1 MSRHDRI
8 DAPSSDQAA
17 AEAPAQAQAR
27 APETAAAPVPK
38 KGGRRKRI
46 VGGIAL
52 VALLAGGYE
61 GYHWWTDGRFMVET
75 DDAYVQADLSL
86 VSSKLQGYV
95 AEIPVQ
101 ANQHVTLGEVLVR
114 IEDGDYRIALEH
126 AQAKLPT
133 LDRTLARIDAQITA
147 AEASVTQAEA
157 QLSAA
162 EATLR
167 TAGITQARVKGLAD
181 RKVASQADLDDA
193 NGALETAEANRAAA
207 QAAIKGAQAEI
218 EVLRAERAETESS
231 RRDLELGIAQAQRDL
246 DHTVL
251 RAPFDG
257 TVANIAIEAGEL
269 VNVGARLAAVVP
281 DHGLYVEANF
291 KETQLPGIV
300 AGETARVSID
310 AMEGHEI
317 EGRVVSVA
325 PATGSVFSLLPADNA
340 TGNFTKIVQRVPVRI
355 ELPDGTPG
363 LRAGLSVVVEI
374 DQRTAPEG
382 TDVAE
387 ALQ

>member
-1 MSRHDRI
+1 MSRQDRI
-8 DAPSSDQAA
+8 DTANT
-17 AEAPAQAQAR
+17 ETQAQAE
-27 APETAAAPVPK
+27 PPK
-38 KGGRRKRI
+38 KRGGRAR
-46 VGGIAL
+46 VLGGIAL
-52 VALLAGGYE
+52 LALLAGGYA
-61 GYHWWTDGRFMVET
+61 GYGWWTNGRFMVGT

-101 ANQHVTLGEVLVR
+101 ANQHVSKGDVLVT
-114 IEDGDYRIALEH
+114 IEDGDYRIALEQ

-133 LDRTLARIDAQITA
+133 LDRTLARIEAQITA
-147 AEASVTQAEA
+147 AKASVTQAEA
-157 QLSAA
+157 ELSGA
-162 EATLR
+162 EARLH
-167 TAGITQARVKGLAD
+167 TAETTQARIEGLAA

-193 NGALETAEANRAAA
+193 NGALETARANRAAA
-207 QAAIKGAQAEI
+207 LASIERAKAEI
-218 EVLRAERAETESS
+218 AVLQAERAETESS
-231 RRDLELGIAQAQRDL
+231 RRELQLDIDQAQRDL

-281 DHGLYVEANF
+281 DRGLYVEANF
-291 KETQLPGIV
+291 KETQLDGIV
-300 AGETARVSID
+300 PGETATLSID

-317 EGRVVSVA
+317 KGRVVSVA

-355 ELPDGTPG
+355 ELPAETEG

-374 DQRTAPEG
+374 ARRTAPAG
-382 TDVAE
+382 THVAQ
-387 ALQ
+387 ALK

>member
-1 MSRHDRI
+1 MSRQDRI
-8 DAPSSDQAA
+8 DAANT
-17 AEAPAQAQAR
+17 ETQAQAE
-27 APETAAAPVPK
+27 PPK
-38 KGGRRKRI
+38 KRGGRAR
-46 VGGIAL
+46 VLGGIAL
-52 VALLAGGYE
+52 LALLAGGYA
-61 GYHWWTDGRFMVET
+61 GYGWWTNGRFMVGT

-101 ANQHVTLGEVLVR
+101 ANQHVSKGDVLVT
-114 IEDGDYRIALEH
+114 IEDGDYRIALEQ

-133 LDRTLARIDAQITA
+133 LDRTLARIEAQITA
-147 AEASVTQAEA
+147 AKASVTQAEA
-157 QLSAA
+157 ELSGA
-162 EATLR
+162 EARLH
-167 TAGITQARVKGLAD
+167 TAETTQARIEGLAA

-193 NGALETAEANRAAA
+193 NGALQTARANRAAA
-207 QAAIKGAQAEI
+207 LASIERAKAEI
-218 EVLRAERAETESS
+218 AVLQAERAETESS
-231 RRDLELGIAQAQRDL
+231 RRELQLDIDQAQRDL

-281 DHGLYVEANF
+281 DRGLYVEANF
-291 KETQLPGIV
+291 KETQLDGIV
-300 AGETARVSID
+300 PGETATLSID

-340 TGNFTKIVQRVPVRI
+340 TGNFTKIVQRVPARI
-355 ELPDGTPG
+355 ELPAETEG

-374 DQRTAPEG
+374 DRRTAPAG
-382 TDVAE
+382 THVAQ
-387 ALQ
+387 ALK

>member
-1 MSRHDRI
+1 MSRI
-8 DAPSSDQAA
+8 DPTDADARPTETPQPSASETPAPPQKSS
-17 AEAPAQAQAR
+17 
-27 APETAAAPVPK
+27 
-38 KGGRRKRI
+38 RRKR
-46 VGGIAL
+46 VFAGIAL
-52 VALLAGGYE
+52 IALLGGGYAGFE
-61 GYHWWTDGRFMVET
+61 WWTNGRFMVDT

-95 AEIPVQ
+95 SEIPVK
-101 ANQHVTLGEVLVR
+101 ANEHVSKGDVLVK
-114 IEDGDYRIALEH
+114 IEDGDYRIALQQ

-133 LDRTLARIDAQITA
+133 LERTLSRIDAQITA
-147 AEASVTQAEA
+147 AQASVTQAEA
-157 QLSAA
+157 ELAGA
-162 EATLR
+162 EATLDTAR
-167 TAGITQARVKGLAD
+167 TTQKRVQGLAE
-181 RKVASQADLDDA
+181 RSVASQADLDDA
-193 NGALETAEANRAAA
+193 NGALETAKANRAAA
-207 QAAIKGAQAEI
+207 QAAIEGARAQV
-218 EVLRAERAETESS
+218 EVLKAQRDETGSS
-231 RRDLELGIAQAQRDL
+231 RQELMLAVDKAQRDL

-281 DHGLYVEANF
+281 DDGLYVEANF
-291 KETQLPGIV
+291 KETQLAGITP
-300 AGETARVSID
+300 GETARLSID
-310 AMEGHEI
+310 ALEGHEI

-355 ELPDGTPG
+355 ELPEDTEG

-382 TDVAE
+382 TKVAE

>member
-1 MSRHDRI
+1 MSRQDRI
-8 DAPSSDQAA
+8 DTANT
-17 AEAPAQAQAR
+17 ETQAQAE
-27 APETAAAPVPK
+27 PPK
-38 KGGRRKRI
+38 KRGGRAR
-46 VGGIAL
+46 VLGGIAL
-52 VALLAGGYE
+52 LALLAGGYA
-61 GYHWWTDGRFMVET
+61 GYGWWTNGRFMVGT

-101 ANQHVTLGEVLVR
+101 ANQHVSKGDVLVT
-114 IEDGDYRIALEH
+114 IEDGDYRIALEQ

-133 LDRTLARIDAQITA
+133 LDRTLARIEAQITA
-147 AEASVTQAEA
+147 AKASVTQAEA
-157 QLSAA
+157 ELSGA
-162 EATLR
+162 EARLH
-167 TAGITQARVKGLAD
+167 TAETTQARIEGLAA

-193 NGALETAEANRAAA
+193 NGALETARANRAAA
-207 QAAIKGAQAEI
+207 LASIERAKAEI
-218 EVLRAERAETESS
+218 AVLQAERAETESS
-231 RRDLELGIAQAQRDL
+231 RRELQLDIDQAQRDL

-281 DHGLYVEANF
+281 DRGLYVEANF
-291 KETQLPGIV
+291 KETQLDGIV
-300 AGETARVSID
+300 PGETATLSID

-317 EGRVVSVA
+317 KGRVVSVA

-355 ELPDGTPG
+355 ELPAETEG

-374 DQRTAPEG
+374 DRRTAPAG
-382 TDVAE
+382 THVAQ
-387 ALQ
+387 ALK